1 MAMILQFP
9 IQQAPIS
16 INRELIARYNLSGPR
31 YTSYPTALQFTEDFR
46 KADYQQAIAQTDPK
60 APLSIYIHIPFCATL
75 CYYCACNKIVTKDR
89 RKAQTYVEYLKR
101 EIALH
106 AKLLG
111 GRRVTQMHW
120 GGGTP
125 TFLSH
130 TEMAAIVDCLHH
142 HFEIAPSSE
151 GEYSIEVDPRAVNDD
166 SMQRLAEL
174 GLNRLSLGVQDFD
187 PKVQKAV
194 NRVQS
199 FELTEKVIQQARE
212 HGFRSINLD
221 LIYGLPY
228 QTEQS
233 FRETLDK
240 VMLLSPDR
248 LSIFN
253 YAHLPS
259 HFKSQAAIPKQALPS
274 AEEKLQILEYTV
286 SFLTRNDYVHIGMDH
301 FAKPNDELAVAQ
313 RNGQLHRNFQGYS
326 TRAECELLALGVSGI
341 SQIGDSY
348 FQNLKDLDGYYEAL
362 DKSSLPLWRGV
373 KLDAD
378 DKLRRDVIMQLICHF
393 NLEYSVINQ
402 LHGIDFQSHFAD
414 ELQRLQ
420 NFADD
425 GLVTIDE
432 QGIEVAPLGRLLIR
446 NICTVFDRYLSVM
459 MQSRFSRLI

>member
-1 MAMILQFP
+1 M
-9 IQQAPIS
+9 
-16 INRELIARYNLSGPR
+16 
-31 YTSYPTALQFTEDFR
+31 
-46 KADYQQAIAQTDPK
+46 
-60 APLSIYIHIPFCATL
+60 
-75 CYYCACNKIVTKDR
+75 VTKDR
-89 RKAQTYVEYLKR
+89 RKAQTCVEYLKR

-253 YAHLPS
+253 YAHLP
-259 HFKSQAAIPKQALPS
+259 
-274 AEEKLQILEYTV
+274 
-286 SFLTRNDYVHIGMDH
+286 
-301 FAKPNDELAVAQ
+301 
-313 RNGQLHRNFQGYS
+313 
-326 TRAECELLALGVSGI
+326 
-341 SQIGDSY
+341 
-348 FQNLKDLDGYYEAL
+348 
-362 DKSSLPLWRGV
+362 
-373 KLDAD
+373 
-378 DKLRRDVIMQLICHF
+378 
-393 NLEYSVINQ
+393 
-402 LHGIDFQSHFAD
+402 
-414 ELQRLQ
+414 
-420 NFADD
+420 
-425 GLVTIDE
+425 
-432 QGIEVAPLGRLLIR
+432 
-446 NICTVFDRYLSVM
+446 
-459 MQSRFSRLI
+459 